1 MGARQVQA
9 TAVLCVG
16 CEAAADPEVCVVFNA
31 VPGLGGKVLCLS
43 LFQVS
48 PGEGGEPSPSPLLL
62 RLPFLSAAFAIAAF
76 RALPLND

>member
-1 MGARQVQA
+1 MGDHQVQA

-31 VPGLGGKVLCLS
+31 VPGLGGKVLCLT

-48 PGEGGEPSPSPLLL
+48 QCW
-62 RLPFLSAAFAIAAF
+62 
-76 RALPLND
+76 